1 MKDGWVSDFVTHP
14 LTFRPRPIQ
23 MASEL
28 RELLIHFLLIAL
40 VGFAGFV
47 RCEDAAETLEP
58 IRVEDMREKL
68 ERAGKL
74 KDSINKTEV
83 INDKKIE
90 RKQAKTLTEAVANE
104 PGIDAAS
111 GCSICG
117 MKRIQINGLR
127 GEYTTIL
134 VDDVP
139 LHSTVSSYYGMDA
152 ATTAGIARIEIARG
166 AGASLLVP
174 GALGGVINIVSQK
187 ATENGFFFDVAGG
200 NYDYRLLSIV
210 GNAVSKNGKR
220 RTTVSAQTNSQGQW
234 DVDSNGVNESPR
246 LGNYSLGL
254 RSSDDLSSADN
265 VDARLNVQRSDVFGG
280 PVTDS
285 TFTAIGPSGVA
296 SFVDGDV
303 RKAYNGAPSQ
313 TLETVATQRLE
324 GVGKWTHRFGE
335 KANSVVTLSGVKQ
348 TQDSYYEGS
357 DYSNFN
363 ETFYADSKLNLSLD
377 ERNLLTVGL
386 DARHEILRSQSYAY
400 FVAPSDPPGTDSFNF
415 MSAGAY
421 AQNTWT
427 RSETFELSTVLRLD
441 RVAVDWLGQTD
452 KGNEVDQFVLVPRLH
467 LRWNLSPQW
476 VSRFSLGQGY
486 RAPLTFFESEHGIL
500 NDGFNVLVNQLER
513 SNSAVYSLSFDNKR
527 TTATFS
533 AAWTGIENMAYV
545 DLSRTPRP
553 ALLTAPG
560 KYDVFAADGV
570 VGYQLTESLT
580 VGASFEKFFYSRGY
594 QALLP
599 FAAIENRARLLV
611 DVEAG
616 DWDLNLTATLV
627 GARDLNP
634 YGYGSGRFNVFS
646 GSVLSVPKLAAA
658 PPFVT
663 MDARVAWQ
671 ANKEVKVYAGVRNL
685 TGFTQAK
692 VENALFYN
700 QDGEYEVT
708 HLWGPLRGR
717 EFFVG
722 LSAKL

>member
-1 MKDGWVSDFVTHP
+1 
-14 LTFRPRPIQ
+14 

-28 RELLIHFLLIAL
+28 RGALLNLLFIVVLAL
-40 VGFAGFV
+40 SRGAFA
-47 RCEDAAETLEP
+47 ETAADTLEP

-152 ATTAGIARIEIARG
+152 ATTAGVARIEIARG

-200 NYDYRLLSIV
+200 NYDYRLLSMV
-210 GNAVSKNGKR
+210 GNAVSKDGKR

-234 DVDSNGVNESPR
+234 DADGNWVNESPR
-246 LGNYSLGL
+246 LGNYSLGV
-254 RSSDDLSSADN
+254 RTSDDLSTADN

-280 PVTDS
+280 PMTDS
-285 TFTAIGPSGVA
+285 TFTAIGPPGAA

-303 RKAYNGAPSQ
+303 RKPYNGAPAK
-313 TLETVATQRLE
+313 TLETVTTQRLE
-324 GVGKWTHRFGE
+324 GVGKWTHRFGD

-348 TQDSYYEGS
+348 TQDSYYEGA

-377 ERNLLTVGL
+377 EKNLLTVGL

-400 FVAPSDPPGTDSFNF
+400 FVAPTNPPATDSFNF
-415 MSAGAY
+415 VSAGAY

-427 RSETFELSTVLRLD
+427 RSDSFELSTVLRLD
-441 RVAVDWLGQTD
+441 RVAVNWLGQTA
-452 KGNEVDQFVLVPRLH
+452 KGYEVDQFVLVPRLH
-467 LRWNLSPQW
+467 LRWNLSPEW

-500 NDGFNVLVNQLER
+500 DRGFDVLVNRLER
-513 SNSAVYSLSFDNKR
+513 SNSAVYSVSFDDKR

-545 DLSRTPRP
+545 DLGRSPRP
-553 ALLTAPG
+553 ALLTAAG

-570 VGYQLTESLT
+570 VGYQLTDALT

-599 FAAIENRARLLV
+599 FAAVENRARLMV
-611 DVEAG
+611 DVESG
-616 DWDLNLTATLV
+616 GWDLNLTATLV

-634 YGYGSGRFNVFS
+634 YGYGDGRFNVYS
-646 GSVLSVPKLAAA
+646 AGSPSVPKLTAA
-658 PPFVT
+658 PAFVT
-663 MDARVAWQ
+663 LDARVAWQ
-671 ANKEVKVYAGVRNL
+671 ANKEVKVYGGVRNL
-685 TGFTQAK
+685 TGFTQAQ

-700 QDGEYEVT
+700 PAGDYEVT